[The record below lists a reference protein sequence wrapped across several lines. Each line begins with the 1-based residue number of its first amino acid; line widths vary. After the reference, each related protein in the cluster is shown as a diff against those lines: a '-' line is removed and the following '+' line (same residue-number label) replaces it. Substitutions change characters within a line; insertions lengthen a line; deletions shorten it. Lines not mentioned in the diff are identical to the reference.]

1 MESSFLLEQELYK
14 THQKRNRLGYLTNPL
29 SIFISVY
36 FQRSLLEFDVRW
48 YMALV
53 LVVLGSILRILI
65 NEVFFEQWKKKVT
78 WARALNFCCFFFI
91 ALGWSLHFSDVHH
104 HYGPYSTNISY
115 TLLIIAAFVAGSSTS
130 LIADKMSYY
139 TFVITLS
146 LGTIGTY
153 LSDPLSVNSF
163 VVINIILYL
172 FFSIGNYKLGHRQLV
187 ELIESQIRS
196 KSESERLK
204 NIINTVPGFVGLI
217 DKDLVCYMVNQT
229 TASFYP
235 KLVGSKLGSVDP
247 NSSWEKFVIDFMNS
261 EKKSDVSEQRTLFN
275 GEELHALLNVQKT
288 PEGGAIIVS
297 IVTTELVLARE
308 KLKEQAAKA
317 QYSARL
323 ASLGEMA
330 AGIAHEINNPLTII
344 QGSANIMKKLI
355 AAEPLDKENIKL
367 LTDKVFETSDRIS
380 KTVRSLKALSRNGEN
395 DPMSLVSIPN
405 MLKISTDL
413 SETRFRQNQVELKIP
428 QVVPEFSVIGREV
441 QLSQV
446 VVNLLGNALDA
457 AKNQNEKWVEIR
469 IENNKDW
476 IDILVIDSGPG
487 IPKEIQS
494 KIMDPFF
501 TTKDVNEGT
510 GLGLSISKSILKD
523 HNGELSLLPDES
535 YTTFRMRLPQK
546 KDF

>member
-1 MESSFLLEQELYK
+1 MLEQELHK
-14 THQKRNRLGYLTNPL
+14 THQKRNRLGYITNPI

-36 FQRSLLEFDVRW
+36 FQRALLEFDFRW
-48 YMALV
+48 YAALILVVVGAIFRV
-53 LVVLGSILRILI
+53 LV
-65 NEVFFEQWKKKVT
+65 NEVFFEQWSKKIA
-78 WARALNFCCFFFI
+78 WARVLNFCCFFFI
-91 ALGWSLHFSDVHH
+91 ALGWCLHFSDIHH
-104 HYGPYSTNISY
+104 HYGPFSTNISY

-130 LIADKMSYY
+130 LIADKLSYY

-146 LGTIGTY
+146 IGTIAVY
-153 LSDPLSVNSF
+153 LSDPLSINSF
-163 VVINIILYL
+163 VVINIVLYF
-172 FFSIGNYKLGHRQLV
+172 FFSLGNYKLGHKQLV

-217 DKDLVCYMVNQT
+217 NKDLVFYLANQA
-229 TASFYP
+229 TANLYP
-235 KLVGSKLGSVDP
+235 KLVGSKLGSIDP

-261 EKKSDVSEQRTLFN
+261 EKRSDVSEQRTLVD
-275 GEELHALLNVQKT
+275 GEEMHALLNVQKT
-288 PEGGAIIVS
+288 TEGGAIIVS

-308 KLKEQAAKA
+308 KLKEQQAKA

-355 AAEPLDKENIKL
+355 DTEPLDKENLSI
-367 LTDKVFETSDRIS
+367 LTGKIFETSDRIS
-380 KTVRSLKALSRNGEN
+380 KTVRSLKALSRNGES
-395 DPMSLVSIPN
+395 DPMSVVSIPH

-413 SETRFRQNQVELKIP
+413 SEARFRQNQVELILP
-428 QVVPEFSVIGREV
+428 EVPSGLTVIGREV
-441 QLSQV
+441 QLAQV
-446 VVNLLGNALDA
+446 IVNLLGNALDA
-457 AKNQNEKWVEIR
+457 AKKQKDKWVEIK
-469 IENNKDW
+469 IESSDDW
-476 IDILVIDSGPG
+476 FDILVTDSGAG

-523 HNGELSLLPDES
+523 HHGELSFLPDRPQ
-535 YTTFRMRLPQK
+535 TTFRVRLPQK
-546 KDF
+546 KEP